1 MPLALLA
8 LAVSAFG
15 IGTTEFV
22 MMGLLPN
29 VADDL
34 GTSVPTA
41 GYLVSAYAI
50 GVVVGAPLL
59 TGLGSRIPRKRM
71 LLLLMAVFTVGNLAS
86 AFAPDFG
93 WLLVSRFLAGLPH
106 GAFFGVGAVVAAR
119 LVPDGR
125 QARAVA
131 TMFLGLTVANI
142 VGVPAATLL
151 GQHLG
156 WRATFMVVAV
166 IGLGAMAALARLV
179 PQIPVEAHQNV
190 RRELSALGNRQVML
204 GLLTAVL
211 GFAGV
216 FAVYSYLSSMTTEAM
231 GFGES
236 SVTLVLAL
244 FGIGMTLGALAAGPL
259 TDRALRPT
267 LYGSLGAL
275 AVVLVVFPFTVH
287 VHWAALV
294 MVVLLGGI
302 GFMTTT
308 PLQMLVMNK
317 AKDAPTLAS
326 ASNHSAFNLANAGG
340 AWLGGVAIAALLGLD
355 VPGPGRRGAGRGR
368 TRRGGHGGRHGP
380 DPGPLAGRGLRS
392 PGGDSGVRGGPLL
405 LRRLSRTAPR
415 PPLTTTGRWGRATRA
430 PTGPSSQVVV
440 DGLSRRAST
449 TARSRTADTPI
460 RVPFLPMEVS
470 LMR

>member
-29 VADDL
+29 VAEDL

-41 GYLVSAYAI
+41 GQLVSAYAI
-50 GVVVGAPLL
+50 GVVIGAPLL
-59 TGLGSRIPRKRM
+59 TALGSRVPRKRM
-71 LLLLMAVFTVGNLAS
+71 LLLLMALFTVGNLAS
-86 AFAPDFG
+86 ALAPGFG
-93 WLLVSRFLAGLPH
+93 TLVAGRVLAGLPH

-119 LVPDGR
+119 LVAEGR

-156 WRATFMVVAV
+156 WRATFLVVTA
-166 IGLGAMAALARLV
+166 IGLVAMAALARLV
-179 PQIPVEAHQNV
+179 PHVPVDAHQGLG
-190 RRELSALGNRQVML
+190 RELRALGNRQVSL

-216 FAVYSYLSSMTTEAM
+216 FAVYSYLASMTTEVM
-231 GFGES
+231 GLGET
-236 SVTLVLAL
+236 SVTFVLAL

-267 LYGSLGAL
+267 LYGSLAAL
-275 AVVLVVFPFTVH
+275 ALVLVAFRFTAHIPWLALVTVVVLGAV
-287 VHWAALV
+287 
-294 MVVLLGGI
+294 

-317 AKDAPTLAS
+317 AQDAPTLAS

-340 AWLGGVAIAALLGLD
+340 AWLGGAAISAGWGWTSPALVGAVLAVAGLAVAVTAGLLDRTAKGTSR
-355 VPGPGRRGAGRGR
+355 VVAGR
-368 TRRGGHGGRHGP
+368 
-380 DPGPLAGRGLRS
+380 PLAA
-392 PGGDSGVRGGPLL
+392 D
-405 LRRLSRTAPR
+405 
-415 PPLTTTGRWGRATRA
+415 
-430 PTGPSSQVVV
+430 GPSVSA
-440 DGLSRRAST
+440 SSSRASG
-449 TARSRTADTPI
+449 S
-460 RVPFLPMEVS
+460 
-470 LMR
+470 

>member
-22 MMGLLPN
+22 MMGLLPQ

-59 TGLGSRIPRKRM
+59 TALGSRIPRKRM
-71 LLLLMAVFTVGNLAS
+71 LLLLMALFTVGNLAS
-86 AFAPDFG
+86 ALAPGFG
-93 WLLVSRFLAGLPH
+93 WLIAGRVLAGLPH
-106 GAFFGVGAVVAAR
+106 GAFFGLGAVVAAR
-119 LVPDGR
+119 LVREGR

-142 VGVPAATLL
+142 LGVPAATLL

-156 WRATFMVVAV
+156 WRATFLVVAAV
-166 IGLGAMAALARLV
+166 GLLAIAALARLV
-179 PQIPVEAHQNV
+179 PHVPVDERQSLGREV
-190 RRELSALGNRQVML
+190 RALGRPQVLL
-204 GLLTAVL
+204 GLLTAVF

-216 FAVYSYLSSMTTEAM
+216 FAVYSYLASMTTEVM
-231 GFGES
+231 GFGDS
-236 SVTLVLAL
+236 TVTIVLAL
-244 FGIGMTLGALAAGPL
+244 FGLGMTGGALAAGPL

-267 LYGSLGAL
+267 LYGSLAAL
-275 AVVLVVFPFTVH
+275 VLALVAFRFTVH
-287 VHWAALV
+287 VPWLALV
-294 MVVLLGGI
+294 TVVVLGAV

-340 AWLGGVAIAALLGLD
+340 AWAGGAAVAAGWGWTSPALVGAGLTLVGLVIAAVAGLLD
-355 VPGPGRRGAGRGR
+355 RGTGEGASRVVAQS
-368 TRRGGHGGRHGP
+368 
-380 DPGPLAGRGLRS
+380 PLA
-392 PGGDSGVRGGPLL
+392 
-405 LRRLSRTAPR
+405 TADR
-415 PPLTTTGRWGRATRA
+415 QVS
-430 PTGPSSQVVV
+430 PSSP
-440 DGLSRRAST
+440 ASG
-449 TARSRTADTPI
+449 S
-460 RVPFLPMEVS
+460 
-470 LMR
+470 

>member
-1 MPLALLA
+1 MPRPPRPVALFA

-34 GTSVPTA
+34 STSVPTA

-50 GVVVGAPLL
+50 GVVIGAPLL
-59 TGLGSRIPRKRM
+59 TALGSRIPRKRM
-71 LLLLMAVFTVGNLAS
+71 LLLLMALFMVGNLAS
-86 AFAPDFG
+86 ALAPGFG
-93 WLLVSRFLAGLPH
+93 WLVAGRVLAGLPH

-119 LVPDGR
+119 LVAEGR

-156 WRATFMVVAV
+156 WRATFLVVAA
-166 IGLGAMAALARLV
+166 IGLVAMAALARLV
-179 PQIPVEAHQNV
+179 PYVPLDSRQSVG
-190 RRELSALGNRQVML
+190 RELRTLGNRQVLL
-204 GLLTAVL
+204 GLLTAVF

-216 FAVYSYLSSMTTEAM
+216 FAVYSYLASMTTEVM

-236 SVTLVLAL
+236 SVTVVLAL

-267 LYGSLGAL
+267 LYGSLAAL
-275 AVVLVVFPFTVH
+275 AVVLLSFNYTVH
-287 VHWAALV
+287 VQWAALV
-294 MVVLLGGI
+294 SVVVLGAV

-340 AWLGGVAIAALLGLD
+340 AWLGGMAITAGWGWMSPTLVGAVLAAAGLAIAVTAGLLD
-355 VPGPGRRGAGRGR
+355 
-368 TRRGGHGGRHGP
+368 
-380 DPGPLAGRGLRS
+380 
-392 PGGDSGVRGGPLL
+392 
-405 LRRLSRTAPR
+405 
-415 PPLTTTGRWGRATRA
+415 RA
-430 PTGPSSQVVV
+430 P
-440 DGLSRRAST
+440 
-449 TARSRTADTPI
+449 ARSRSRVVASGTAREPARDT
-460 RVPFLPMEVS
+460 VA
-470 LMR
+470 

>member
-59 TGLGSRIPRKRM
+59 TALGSRIPRKRM
-71 LLLLMAVFTVGNLAS
+71 LILLMALFTVGNLAS
-86 AFAPDFG
+86 ALAPSYG
-93 WLLVSRFLAGLPH
+93 LLVAGRVLAGLPH

-119 LVPDGR
+119 LVTEER
-125 QARAVA
+125 RARAVA

-142 VGVPAATLL
+142 VGVPVATLL
-151 GQHLG
+151 GQRLG
-156 WRATFMVVAV
+156 WRATFVVVAA
-166 IGLGAMAALARLV
+166 IGVVAMAALARLV
-179 PQIPVEAHQNV
+179 PQISLDQQAGLRH
-190 RRELSALGNRQVML
+190 ELGALRDRQVVL
-204 GLLTAVL
+204 GLLTAVF

-216 FAVYSYLSSMTTEAM
+216 FAVYSYLASMMTEVTGLA
-231 GFGES
+231 ET
-236 SVTLVLAL
+236 SVTVVLAL
-244 FGIGMTLGALAAGPL
+244 FGIGMTLGALIAGPL

-267 LYGSLGAL
+267 LYGSLAAL
-275 AVVLVVFPFTVH
+275 AAVLVLFDFTVH
-287 VHWAALV
+287 VKWAAMV
-294 MVVLLGGI
+294 TVVVLGAV

-317 AKDAPTLAS
+317 ARHAPTLAS

-340 AWLGGVAIAALLGLD
+340 AWLGGVAIAAGWGWTSPTLVGAALAVIGLAVAVTAGALD
-355 VPGPGRRGAGRGR
+355 REPRGVSRVVA
-368 TRRGGHGGRHGP
+368 TSESMP
-380 DPGPLAGRGLRS
+380 
-392 PGGDSGVRGGPLL
+392 
-405 LRRLSRTAPR
+405 RLS
-415 PPLTTTGRWGRATRA
+415 
-430 PTGPSSQVVV
+430 
-440 DGLSRRAST
+440 
-449 TARSRTADTPI
+449 
-460 RVPFLPMEVS
+460 EVG
-470 LMR
+470 

>member
-34 GTSVPTA
+34 HTSVPTA

-50 GVVVGAPLL
+50 GVVLGAPLL
-59 TGLGSRIPRKRM
+59 TGLGSRVPRKKM

-86 AFAPDFG
+86 ALAPDFG
-93 WLLVSRFLAGLPH
+93 WLIAGRLLAGLPH

-119 LVPDGR
+119 LVAEGR

-156 WRATFMVVAV
+156 WRATFLVVAA
-166 IGLGAMAALARLV
+166 IGLAAMAALARLV
-179 PQIPVEAHQNV
+179 PHIPVEAHQDV
-190 RRELSALGNRQVML
+190 RRELRALGNRQVVL
-204 GLLTAVL
+204 GLLTAVF

-216 FAVYSYLSSMTTEAM
+216 FAVYSYLSTMTTKAM

-236 SVTLVLAL
+236 SVTPVLAL

-275 AVVLVVFPFTVH
+275 AVVLAVFPFVVH
-287 VHWAALV
+287 VTWAALV
-294 MVVLLGGI
+294 IVVLLGAV

-317 AKDAPTLAS
+317 AQDAPTLAS

-340 AWLGGVAIAALLGLD
+340 AWLGGVAIAAGWGWTSPAFVGAVLAVAGLAIAMTAGYLD
-355 VPGPGRRGAGRGR
+355 RTPNPNSRVVAGGPAT
-368 TRRGGHGGRHGP
+368 TRDP
-380 DPGPLAGRGLRS
+380 DRKTTSS
-392 PGGDSGVRGGPLL
+392 PSGV
-405 LRRLSRTAPR
+405 
-415 PPLTTTGRWGRATRA
+415 
-430 PTGPSSQVVV
+430 
-440 DGLSRRAST
+440 
-449 TARSRTADTPI
+449 
-460 RVPFLPMEVS
+460 
-470 LMR
+470 

>member
-8 LAVSAFG
+8 LAISAFG

-29 VADDL
+29 VANDL

-59 TGLGSRIPRKRM
+59 TALGSRIPRKRM
-71 LLLLMAVFTVGNLAS
+71 LVLLMGLFTVGNLAS
-86 AFAPDFG
+86 ALAPTFG
-93 WLLVSRFLAGLPH
+93 LLAAGRVLAGLPH

-119 LVPDGR
+119 LVDEGR

-142 VGVPAATLL
+142 VGVPVGTLL
-151 GQHLG
+151 GQQLG
-156 WRATFMVVAV
+156 WRATFLVVTG
-166 IGLGAMAALARLV
+166 IGVLAMAALARLV
-179 PQIPVEAHQNV
+179 PHMPLDERAGLG
-190 RRELSALGNRQVML
+190 RELRALGNRQVLL
-204 GLLTAVL
+204 GLLTAVF

-216 FAVYSYLSSMTTEAM
+216 FAVYSYLASMMTEVTGLA
-231 GFGES
+231 ET
-236 SVTLVLAL
+236 SVTVVLAL
-244 FGIGMTLGALAAGPL
+244 FGTGMTLGALVAGPL

-275 AVVLVVFPFTVH
+275 AVILVVFDFTVH
-287 VHWAALV
+287 VTWAALV
-294 MVVLLGGI
+294 TVVLLGAV

-317 AKDAPTLAS
+317 AQQAPTLAS

-340 AWLGGVAIAALLGLD
+340 AWLGGAAIAAGWGWTSPTLVGAVLAVLGLGIAAVAGVLD
-355 VPGPGRRGAGRGR
+355 RDGGASGASGASGR
-368 TRRGGHGGRHGP
+368 
-380 DPGPLAGRGLRS
+380 
-392 PGGDSGVRGGPLL
+392 
-405 LRRLSRTAPR
+405 SR
-415 PPLTTTGRWGRATRA
+415 
-430 PTGPSSQVVV
+430 VV
-440 DGLSRRAST
+440 
-449 TARSRTADTPI
+449 ARSSDPVRTEW
-460 RVPFLPMEVS
+460 VG
-470 LMR
+470 

>member
-8 LAVSAFG
+8 LATAAFG

-22 MMGLLPN
+22 MMGLLPD

-34 GTSVPTA
+34 HTSVPTA

-59 TGLGSRIPRKRM
+59 TALGSRVPRRRM
-71 LLLLMAVFTVGNLAS
+71 LLLLMGLFTVGNLAS
-86 AFAPDFG
+86 ALAPGFG
-93 WLLVSRFLAGLPH
+93 TLVAARVLAGLPH

-119 LVPDGR
+119 LVREGR

-131 TMFLGLTVANI
+131 TMFLGLTVANV

-156 WRATFMVVAV
+156 WRATFLVVTA
-166 IGLGAMAALARLV
+166 IGLVAMAALAALV
-179 PQIPVEAHQNV
+179 PDIPVDGRQSLG
-190 RRELSALGNRQVML
+190 RELRALGDRQVLL
-204 GLLTAVL
+204 GLLTAVF

-216 FAVYSYLSSMTTEAM
+216 FAVYSYLASMTTEVM
-231 GFGES
+231 GLGES

-267 LYGSLGAL
+267 LYGSLAAL
-275 AVVLVVFPFTVH
+275 ALALVAFRLTLH
-287 VHWAALV
+287 VPWAALV
-294 MVVLLGGI
+294 LVVVLGAV

-308 PLQMLVMNK
+308 PLQMLVLDK
-317 AKDAPTLAS
+317 ARHAPTLAS

-340 AWLGGVAIAALLGLD
+340 AWLGGAAVTAGWGWSSPALVGAALAVAGLAVAVTAGLLD
-355 VPGPGRRGAGRGR
+355 RTAKGASRVVAGS
-368 TRRGGHGGRHGP
+368 
-380 DPGPLAGRGLRS
+380 PL
-392 PGGDSGVRGGPLL
+392 GGP
-405 LRRLSRTAPR
+405 SVS
-415 PPLTTTGRWGRATRA
+415 
-430 PTGPSSQVVV
+430 PTSS
-440 DGLSRRAST
+440 RASG
-449 TARSRTADTPI
+449 S
-460 RVPFLPMEVS
+460 
-470 LMR
+470 

>member
-8 LAVSAFG
+8 LAISAFG

-22 MMGLLPN
+22 MMGLLPE

-41 GYLVSAYAI
+41 GYLVSAYAL
-50 GVVVGAPLL
+50 GVVLGAPLL
-59 TGLGSRIPRKRM
+59 TAVGSPVPRKRM
-71 LLLLMAVFTVGNLAS
+71 LLLLMALFTLGNLAS
-86 AFAPDFG
+86 AFAPGFG
-93 WLLVSRFLAGLPH
+93 WLVAGRFLAGLPH

-119 LVPDGR
+119 LVGEGR

-156 WRATFMVVAV
+156 WRATFLVVGV
-166 IGLGAMAALARLV
+166 IGLCSMAALARLV
-179 PQIPVEAHQNV
+179 PHIPVDAQQGLG
-190 RRELSALGNRQVML
+190 RELRALGNRQVLL

-216 FAVYSYLSSMTTEAM
+216 FAVYSYLSAMTTEAM

-267 LYGSLGAL
+267 LYGSLTAL
-275 AVVLVVFPFTVH
+275 AVVLVVFPFAVQ
-287 VHWAALV
+287 VKWAALV
-294 MVVLLGGI
+294 MVVLLGGV

-308 PLQMLVMNK
+308 PLQMLVMKK

-340 AWLGGVAIAALLGLD
+340 AWLGGAAIAAGWGWTSPALVGAVLTVAGLAVAVTAGVLD
-355 VPGPGRRGAGRGR
+355 RGGRGE
-368 TRRGGHGGRHGP
+368 
-380 DPGPLAGRGLRS
+380 
-392 PGGDSGVRGGPLL
+392 
-405 LRRLSRTAPR
+405 SR
-415 PPLTTTGRWGRATRA
+415 W
-430 PTGPSSQVVV
+430 
-440 DGLSRRAST
+440 
-449 TARSRTADTPI
+449 
-460 RVPFLPMEVS
+460 
-470 LMR
+470 

>member
-22 MMGLLPN
+22 MMGLLPQ

-59 TGLGSRIPRKRM
+59 TALGSRVPRKRM
-71 LLLLMAVFTVGNLAS
+71 LLLLMALFTVGNLAS
-86 AFAPDFG
+86 ALAPGFG
-93 WLLVSRFLAGLPH
+93 WLIAGRVLAGLPH
-106 GAFFGVGAVVAAR
+106 GAFFGLGAVVAAR
-119 LVPDGR
+119 LVREGR

-142 VGVPAATLL
+142 LGVPAATLL

-156 WRATFMVVAV
+156 WRATFLVVSV
-166 IGLGAMAALARLV
+166 IGLLAMAALARLV
-179 PQIPVEAHQNV
+179 PRVPVDERQSLGREV
-190 RRELSALGNRQVML
+190 RALGRPQVLL
-204 GLLTAVL
+204 GLLTAVF

-216 FAVYSYLSSMTTEAM
+216 FAVYSYLASMTTEVM
-231 GFGES
+231 GFGDS
-236 SVTLVLAL
+236 TVTVVLAL
-244 FGIGMTLGALAAGPL
+244 FGLGMTGGALAAGPL

-267 LYGSLGAL
+267 LYGSL
-275 AVVLVVFPFTVH
+275 
-287 VHWAALV
+287 AALV
-294 MVVLLGGI
+294 LALVAFRFTIHVPWLALVTVVVLGAV

-340 AWLGGVAIAALLGLD
+340 AWAGGAAVAAGWGWTSPALVGAGLTVVGLAIAAVAGLLD
-355 VPGPGRRGAGRGR
+355 RDRGTGEGA
-368 TRRGGHGGRHGP
+368 
-380 DPGPLAGRGLRS
+380 
-392 PGGDSGVRGGPLL
+392 
-405 LRRLSRTAPR
+405 SRVVAQS
-415 PPLTTTGRWGRATRA
+415 PLTSDR
-430 PTGPSSQVVV
+430 QVSEVP
-440 DGLSRRAST
+440 ASP
-449 TARSRTADTPI
+449 ASG
-460 RVPFLPMEVS
+460 S
-470 LMR
+470 

>member
-59 TGLGSRIPRKRM
+59 TTLGSRIPRKRM
-71 LLLLMAVFTVGNLAS
+71 LLLLMALFVVGNLAS
-86 AFAPDFG
+86 ALAPGFG
-93 WLLVSRFLAGLPH
+93 WLVAGRVLAGLPH

-119 LVPDGR
+119 LVREDR

-142 VGVPAATLL
+142 LGVPAATLL

-156 WRATFMVVAV
+156 WRATFLVVTV
-166 IGLGAMAALARLV
+166 IGLLAMAALARLV
-179 PQIPVEAHQNV
+179 PYVPLDERQGLGREV
-190 RRELSALGNRQVML
+190 RALGRPQVLL
-204 GLLTAVL
+204 GLLTAVF

-216 FAVYSYLSSMTTEAM
+216 FAVYSYLASMTTEVM

-236 SVTLVLAL
+236 AVTVVLAL
-244 FGIGMTLGALAAGPL
+244 FGLGMTGGALAAGPL

-267 LYGSLGAL
+267 LYGSLAAL
-275 AVVLVVFPFTVH
+275 VLALVAFRFTVH
-287 VHWAALV
+287 VPWLALV
-294 MVVLLGGI
+294 TVVVLGAV

-308 PLQMLVMNK
+308 PLQMLVMRQ
-317 AKDAPTLAS
+317 AEDAPTLAS

-340 AWLGGVAIAALLGLD
+340 AWAGGAAVAAGWGWTSPALVGAGLTAVGLAIAAVAGLLDRAGTAKGASRVVAGSPQESTVAD
-355 VPGPGRRGAGRGR
+355 PAVPE
-368 TRRGGHGGRHGP
+368 
-380 DPGPLAGRGLRS
+380 
-392 PGGDSGVRGGPLL
+392 VRG
-405 LRRLSRTAPR
+405 TASP
-415 PPLTTTGRWGRATRA
+415 
-430 PTGPSSQVVV
+430 
-440 DGLSRRAST
+440 ASG
-449 TARSRTADTPI
+449 S
-460 RVPFLPMEVS
+460 
-470 LMR
+470 

>member
-8 LAVSAFG
+8 LAISAFG

-41 GYLVSAYAI
+41 GYLVSAYAL
-50 GVVVGAPLL
+50 GVVIGAPLL
-59 TGLGSRIPRKRM
+59 TAMGSRIPRKRM
-71 LLLLMAVFTVGNLAS
+71 LVLLMGLFTIGNLAS
-86 AFAPDFG
+86 ALAPSFG
-93 WLLVSRFLAGLPH
+93 LLVVGRVLAGLPH

-119 LVPDGR
+119 LVTEGR

-142 VGVPAATLL
+142 VGVPTATLL

-156 WRATFMVVAV
+156 WRATFLVVAG
-166 IGLGAMAALARLV
+166 IGLVAMAALTLLV
-179 PQIPVEAHQNV
+179 PQLPRERHQGLGQ
-190 RRELSALGNRQVML
+190 ELRALGDRQVLL
-204 GLLTAVL
+204 GLLTAVF

-216 FAVYSYLSSMTTEAM
+216 FAVYSYLASMMTEVT
-231 GFGES
+231 GFSET

-244 FGIGMTLGALAAGPL
+244 FGIGMTLGALVAGPL

-267 LYGSLGAL
+267 LYGSLAAL
-275 AVVLVVFPFTVH
+275 AAVLVLFDFTVH
-287 VHWAALV
+287 VKWAALV
-294 MVVLLGGI
+294 TVVVLGAV

-317 AKDAPTLAS
+317 ARHAPTLAS

-340 AWLGGVAIAALLGLD
+340 AWLGGVAIAAGWGWTSPTLVGAVLAVIGLAIAVTAGLLDRG
-355 VPGPGRRGAGRGR
+355 GRGASR
-368 TRRGGHGGRHGP
+368 
-380 DPGPLAGRGLRS
+380 LVAAGSERM
-392 PGGDSGVRGGPLL
+392 PE
-405 LRRLSRTAPR
+405 AE
-415 PPLTTTGRWGRATRA
+415 
-430 PTGPSSQVVV
+430 
-440 DGLSRRAST
+440 
-449 TARSRTADTPI
+449 
-460 RVPFLPMEVS
+460 RVG
-470 LMR
+470 

>member
-8 LAVSAFG
+8 LAISAFG

-41 GYLVSAYAI
+41 GHLVSAYAL
-50 GVVVGAPLL
+50 GVVIGAPLL
-59 TGLGSRIPRKRM
+59 TALGSRVPRKRM
-71 LLLLMAVFTVGNLAS
+71 LLLLMAVFTAGNLAS
-86 AFAPDFG
+86 ALAPTFD
-93 WLLVSRFLAGLPH
+93 LLVAGRLLAGLPH
-106 GAFFGVGAVVAAR
+106 GAFFGLGAVVAAK
-119 LVPDGR
+119 LVKEGR

-156 WRATFMVVAV
+156 WRATFMVVAA
-166 IGLGAMAALARLV
+166 IGLLAMVALARLIPYV
-179 PQIPVEAHQNV
+179 PPERHGGLAHEI
-190 RRELSALGNRQVML
+190 RAMGNRQVVL
-204 GLLTAVL
+204 GLVTAVF

-216 FAVYSYLSSMTTEAM
+216 FAVYSYLASMMTEVT
-231 GFGES
+231 GFSET
-236 SVTLVLAL
+236 SVTVVLSL

-267 LYGSLGAL
+267 LYGALAAL
-275 AVVLVVFPFTVH
+275 AVTLVVFTFAAH
-287 VHWAALV
+287 VKWAALV
-294 MVVLLGGI
+294 CVVVLGAV

-317 AKDAPTLAS
+317 ARHAPTLAS

-340 AWLGGVAIAALLGLD
+340 AWAGGLAIAAGWGWTSPALVGAVLAVVGLATAVTAGLLDPDRRTPSRL
-355 VPGPGRRGAGRGR
+355 VARGA
-368 TRRGGHGGRHGP
+368 
-380 DPGPLAGRGLRS
+380 
-392 PGGDSGVRGGPLL
+392 
-405 LRRLSRTAPR
+405 SRTAAEQPDHI
-415 PPLTTTGRWGRATRA
+415 A
-430 PTGPSSQVVV
+430 
-440 DGLSRRAST
+440 
-449 TARSRTADTPI
+449 
-460 RVPFLPMEVS
+460 
-470 LMR
+470 

>member
-1 MPLALLA
+1 MPLALFA

-41 GYLVSAYAI
+41 GHLVSAYAI
-50 GVVVGAPLL
+50 GVVIGAPLL
-59 TGLGSRIPRKRM
+59 TALGSRVPRKKM
-71 LLLLMAVFTVGNLAS
+71 LLLLMALFVVGNLAS
-86 AFAPDFG
+86 ALAPGFG
-93 WLLVSRFLAGLPH
+93 WLVAGRVLAGLPH

-119 LVPDGR
+119 LVAEGR

-142 VGVPAATLL
+142 LGVPAATLL

-156 WRATFMVVAV
+156 WRATFLVVTV
-166 IGLGAMAALARLV
+166 IGLLAMAALARLV
-179 PQIPVEAHQNV
+179 PYVPVDERQSLGREV
-190 RRELSALGNRQVML
+190 RALGRSQVLL
-204 GLLTAVL
+204 GLLTAVF

-216 FAVYSYLSSMTTEAM
+216 FAVYSYLASMTTEVM
-231 GFGES
+231 GLAES

-244 FGIGMTLGALAAGPL
+244 FGIGMTAGALAAGPL

-267 LYGSLGAL
+267 LYGSLTAL
-275 AVVLVVFPFTVH
+275 ALVLVAFRFTIH
-287 VHWAALV
+287 VPWLALV
-294 MVVLLGGI
+294 TVVLLGAV

-340 AWLGGVAIAALLGLD
+340 AWAGGAAVAAGWGWSSPTLVGAVLAVVGLAIAAVAGLLD
-355 VPGPGRRGAGRGR
+355 R
-368 TRRGGHGGRHGP
+368 TRTTEHASRVVAGGAPAAERAVSGSS
-380 DPGPLAGRGLRS
+380 S
-392 PGGDSGVRGGPLL
+392 PASG
-405 LRRLSRTAPR
+405 S
-415 PPLTTTGRWGRATRA
+415 
-430 PTGPSSQVVV
+430 
-440 DGLSRRAST
+440 
-449 TARSRTADTPI
+449 
-460 RVPFLPMEVS
+460 
-470 LMR
+470 

>member
-59 TGLGSRIPRKRM
+59 TALGSRIPRKRM
-71 LLLLMAVFTVGNLAS
+71 LILLMALFTVGNLAS
-86 AFAPDFG
+86 ALAPSFG
-93 WLLVSRFLAGLPH
+93 LLMAGRVLAGLPH

-119 LVPDGR
+119 LVAEER
-125 QARAVA
+125 RARAVA

-142 VGVPAATLL
+142 VGVPVATLL
-151 GQHLG
+151 GQRLG
-156 WRATFMVVAV
+156 WRATFLVVAA
-166 IGLGAMAALARLV
+166 IGVVAMAALARLI
-179 PQIPVEAHQNV
+179 PQISMDHQAGL
-190 RRELSALGNRQVML
+190 RHELGALRDRQVVL
-204 GLLTAVL
+204 GLLTAVF

-216 FAVYSYLSSMTTEAM
+216 FAVYSYLASMMTEVTGLA
-231 GFGES
+231 ES
-236 SVTLVLAL
+236 SVTVVLAL
-244 FGIGMTLGALAAGPL
+244 FGIGMTLGALLAGPL

-267 LYGSLGAL
+267 LYGSLAAL
-275 AVVLVVFPFTVH
+275 AAVLVLFDFTVH
-287 VHWAALV
+287 IKWAAMV
-294 MVVLLGGI
+294 TVVVLGAV

-317 AKDAPTLAS
+317 ARHAPTLAS

-340 AWLGGVAIAALLGLD
+340 AWLGGVAIAAGWGWTSPTLVGAALAVVGLAVAVTAGVLD
-355 VPGPGRRGAGRGR
+355 RG
-368 TRRGGHGGRHGP
+368 T
-380 DPGPLAGRGLRS
+380 
-392 PGGDSGVRGGPLL
+392 SG
-405 LRRLSRTAPR
+405 T
-415 PPLTTTGRWGRATRA
+415 
-430 PTGPSSQVVV
+430 
-440 DGLSRRAST
+440 
-449 TARSRTADTPI
+449 
-460 RVPFLPMEVS
+460 
-470 LMR
+470 

>member
-50 GVVVGAPLL
+50 GVVLGAPLL
-59 TGLGSRIPRKRM
+59 AGLGSRVPRKKM
-71 LLLLMAVFTVGNLAS
+71 LLLLMALFTVGNLAS
-86 AFAPDFG
+86 ALAPDFG
-93 WLLVSRFLAGLPH
+93 WLLAGRFLAGLPH
-106 GAFFGVGAVVAAR
+106 GAFFGVGAVVATR
-119 LVPDGR
+119 LVAEGR

-156 WRATFMVVAV
+156 WRATFLVVAA
-166 IGLGAMAALARLV
+166 IGLTAMAALARLV
-179 PQIPVEAHQNV
+179 PAIPVEAHQDV
-190 RRELSALGNRQVML
+190 RRELRALGNRQVLL
-204 GLLTAVL
+204 GLLTAVF

-216 FAVYSYLSSMTTEAM
+216 FAVYSYLSAMTTKAM

-236 SVTLVLAL
+236 SVTVVLAL

-275 AVVLVVFPFTVH
+275 AVILVAFPFTVH
-287 VHWAALV
+287 VQWAALV
-294 MVVLLGGI
+294 MVVLLGGV

-340 AWLGGVAIAALLGLD
+340 AWLGGVAIAAGWGWTSPAFVGAVLAVAGLAIAATAGYLD
-355 VPGPGRRGAGRGR
+355 RGDGQRSRVVANSPHQTPAHPGPS
-368 TRRGGHGGRHGP
+368 GP
-380 DPGPLAGRGLRS
+380 HPGPSGPHPS
-392 PGGDSGVRGGPLL
+392 PSGTHSSPSGV
-405 LRRLSRTAPR
+405 
-415 PPLTTTGRWGRATRA
+415 
-430 PTGPSSQVVV
+430 
-440 DGLSRRAST
+440 
-449 TARSRTADTPI
+449 
-460 RVPFLPMEVS
+460 
-470 LMR
+470 

>member
-50 GVVVGAPLL
+50 GVVLGAPLL
-59 TGLGSRIPRKRM
+59 TGLGSRVPRKKM
-71 LLLLMAVFTVGNLAS
+71 LLLLMALFTVGNLAS
-86 AFAPDFG
+86 ALAPDFG
-93 WLLVSRFLAGLPH
+93 WLVAGRFLAGLPH

-119 LVPDGR
+119 LVPEGR
-125 QARAVA
+125 RARAVA

-156 WRATFMVVAV
+156 WRATFLVVAA
-166 IGLGAMAALARLV
+166 IGLAAMAALARLV
-179 PQIPVEAHQNV
+179 PRIPVEAHQDV
-190 RRELSALGNRQVML
+190 RRELRALGNRQVLL
-204 GLLTAVL
+204 GLLTAVF

-216 FAVYSYLSSMTTEAM
+216 FAVYSYLSAMTTKAM

-275 AVVLVVFPFTVH
+275 AVVLVAFPFTVH
-287 VHWAALV
+287 VQWAALV
-294 MVVLLGGI
+294 MVVLLGAV

-340 AWLGGVAIAALLGLD
+340 AWLGGVAIAAGWGWTSPALVGAVLAVAGLAIAATAGFLD
-355 VPGPGRRGAGRGR
+355 RGEGKASRVVAAHQSRQAPSSARPAAIPARPAFEDGTG
-368 TRRGGHGGRHGP
+368 
-380 DPGPLAGRGLRS
+380 S
-392 PGGDSGVRGGPLL
+392 PGGPAAKSANSSPSG
-405 LRRLSRTAPR
+405 A
-415 PPLTTTGRWGRATRA
+415 
-430 PTGPSSQVVV
+430 
-440 DGLSRRAST
+440 
-449 TARSRTADTPI
+449 
-460 RVPFLPMEVS
+460 
-470 LMR
+470 

>member
-41 GYLVSAYAI
+41 GHLVSAYAL
-50 GVVVGAPLL
+50 GVVIGAPLL
-59 TGLGSRIPRKRM
+59 TAIGSRIPRKRM
-71 LLLLMAVFTVGNLAS
+71 LLLLMALFVVGNLAS
-86 AFAPDFG
+86 ALAPGFG
-93 WLLVSRFLAGLPH
+93 WLLAGRVLAGLPH

-119 LVPDGR
+119 MVREGR

-156 WRATFMVVAV
+156 WRATFLVVTV
-166 IGLGAMAALARLV
+166 IGLLSLVALARLV
-179 PQIPVEAHQNV
+179 PYVPLDAHQSLGREV
-190 RRELSALGNRQVML
+190 RALADRQVLL
-204 GLLTAVL
+204 GLATAVF

-216 FAVYSYLSSMTTEAM
+216 FAVYSYLASMTTEVM

-267 LYGSLGAL
+267 LYISLAAL
-275 AVVLVVFPFTVH
+275 AAVLVGFRFTAQVQ
-287 VHWAALV
+287 WAALV
-294 MVVLLGGI
+294 MVVLLGAI
-302 GFMTTT
+302 GFLTTT

-340 AWLGGVAIAALLGLD
+340 AWAGGTAIAAGWGWMSPALVGAVLAVAGLAIAATAGLLDRTDRTPGESRIVASGS
-355 VPGPGRRGAGRGR
+355 VPAEATAVRL
-368 TRRGGHGGRHGP
+368 P
-380 DPGPLAGRGLRS
+380 DAARI
-392 PGGDSGVRGGPLL
+392 
-405 LRRLSRTAPR
+405 
-415 PPLTTTGRWGRATRA
+415 
-430 PTGPSSQVVV
+430 GPSG
-440 DGLSRRAST
+440 D
-449 TARSRTADTPI
+449 
-460 RVPFLPMEVS
+460 
-470 LMR
+470 

>member
-1 MPLALLA
+1 MPRPPRPVALLA

-41 GYLVSAYAI
+41 GHLVSAYAI

-59 TGLGSRIPRKRM
+59 TALGSRIPRKRM
-71 LLLLMAVFTVGNLAS
+71 LLLLMALFTVGNLAS
-86 AFAPDFG
+86 ALAPGFG
-93 WLLVSRFLAGLPH
+93 WLVAGRVLAGLPH

-119 LVPDGR
+119 LVADGR

-156 WRATFMVVAV
+156 WRATFLVVAA
-166 IGLGAMAALARLV
+166 IGLVAMAALARLV
-179 PQIPVEAHQNV
+179 PDVALDGRQSV
-190 RRELSALGNRQVML
+190 RRELRTLGNRQVLL
-204 GLLTAVL
+204 GLLTAVF

-216 FAVYSYLSSMTTEAM
+216 FAVYSYLASMTTEVI

-236 SVTLVLAL
+236 SVTVVLAL

-275 AVVLVVFPFTVH
+275 ALVLLAFDYTAH
-287 VHWAALV
+287 VRWAALV
-294 MVVLLGGI
+294 TVVVLGAV

-340 AWLGGVAIAALLGLD
+340 AWLGGMAIAAGWGWMSPTLVGAVLAVAGLAIAVTAGLLD
-355 VPGPGRRGAGRGR
+355 R
-368 TRRGGHGGRHGP
+368 TP
-380 DPGPLAGRGLRS
+380 PESRS
-392 PGGDSGVRGGPLL
+392 R
-405 LRRLSRTAPR
+405 
-415 PPLTTTGRWGRATRA
+415 
-430 PTGPSSQVVV
+430 VV
-440 DGLSRRAST
+440 ASAA
-449 TARSRTADTPI
+449 TAREPARDPVA
-460 RVPFLPMEVS
+460 
-470 LMR
+470 

>member
-59 TGLGSRIPRKRM
+59 TALGSRIPRKRM
-71 LLLLMAVFTVGNLAS
+71 LILLMALFTVGNLAS
-86 AFAPDFG
+86 ALAPSFG
-93 WLLVSRFLAGLPH
+93 LLMAGRVLAGLPH

-119 LVPDGR
+119 LVAEER
-125 QARAVA
+125 RARAVA

-142 VGVPAATLL
+142 VGVPVATLL
-151 GQHLG
+151 GQRLG
-156 WRATFMVVAV
+156 WRATFLVVAA
-166 IGLGAMAALARLV
+166 IGVVAMAALARLI
-179 PQIPVEAHQNV
+179 PQISMDQQAGLRH
-190 RRELSALGNRQVML
+190 ELGALRDRQVVL
-204 GLLTAVL
+204 GLLTAVF

-216 FAVYSYLSSMTTEAM
+216 FAVYSYLASMMTEVTGLA
-231 GFGES
+231 EA
-236 SVTLVLAL
+236 SVTVVLAL
-244 FGIGMTLGALAAGPL
+244 FGIGMTLGALLAGPL

-267 LYGSLGAL
+267 LYGSLAAL
-275 AVVLVVFPFTVH
+275 AAVLVLFDFTVH
-287 VHWAALV
+287 MKWAAMATV
-294 MVVLLGGI
+294 VVLGAV

-317 AKDAPTLAS
+317 ARHAPTLAS

-340 AWLGGVAIAALLGLD
+340 AWLGGVAIAAGWGWTSPTLVGAALAVVGLAIAVTAGALD
-355 VPGPGRRGAGRGR
+355 RGTSGTSRVVASSESVP
-368 TRRGGHGGRHGP
+368 
-380 DPGPLAGRGLRS
+380 
-392 PGGDSGVRGGPLL
+392 
-405 LRRLSRTAPR
+405 RLT
-415 PPLTTTGRWGRATRA
+415 
-430 PTGPSSQVVV
+430 
-440 DGLSRRAST
+440 
-449 TARSRTADTPI
+449 
-460 RVPFLPMEVS
+460 EVG
-470 LMR
+470 

>member
-50 GVVVGAPLL
+50 GVVLGAPLL
-59 TGLGSRIPRKRM
+59 TGLGSRVPRKKM
-71 LLLLMAVFTVGNLAS
+71 LLLLMALFTIGNLAS
-86 AFAPDFG
+86 ALAPDFG
-93 WLLVSRFLAGLPH
+93 WLVAGRLLAGLPH

-119 LVPDGR
+119 LVSEGR
-125 QARAVA
+125 QARGVA

-156 WRATFMVVAV
+156 WRATFLVVAA
-166 IGLGAMAALARLV
+166 IGLAAMAALARLV
-179 PQIPVEAHQNV
+179 PHIPVEAHQDV
-190 RRELSALGNRQVML
+190 RRELRALGNRQVLL
-204 GLLTAVL
+204 GLLTAVF

-216 FAVYSYLSSMTTEAM
+216 FAVYSYLSAMTTKAM

-275 AVVLVVFPFTVH
+275 AVVLVAFPFTVH
-287 VHWAALV
+287 VQWAALT
-294 MVVLLGGI
+294 MVVLLGAV

-340 AWLGGVAIAALLGLD
+340 AWLGGVAIAAGWGWTSPAFVGAVLAVAGLAIAATAGFLD
-355 VPGPGRRGAGRGR
+355 RGEGKASRVVAARSATPARPALEDGTVTRDEPEAAWPSAG
-368 TRRGGHGGRHGP
+368 
-380 DPGPLAGRGLRS
+380 S
-392 PGGDSGVRGGPLL
+392 
-405 LRRLSRTAPR
+405 
-415 PPLTTTGRWGRATRA
+415 
-430 PTGPSSQVVV
+430 GPSS
-440 DGLSRRAST
+440 
-449 TARSRTADTPI
+449 
-460 RVPFLPMEVS
+460 
-470 LMR
+470 

>member
-41 GYLVSAYAI
+41 GHLVSAYAI
-50 GVVVGAPLL
+50 GVVIGAPLL

-71 LLLLMAVFTVGNLAS
+71 LLALMALFIVGNLAS
-86 AFAPDFG
+86 ALAPDFG
-93 WLLVSRFLAGLPH
+93 WLVAGRFLAGLPH

-119 LVPDGR
+119 LVPEGR
-125 QARAVA
+125 RARAVA

-156 WRATFMVVAV
+156 WRATFLVVAA
-166 IGLGAMAALARLV
+166 IGLAAMAALARLV
-179 PQIPVEAHQNV
+179 PRIPVEAHQDV
-190 RRELSALGNRQVML
+190 RRELRALGNRQVLL
-204 GLLTAVL
+204 GLLTAVF

-216 FAVYSYLSSMTTEAM
+216 FAVYSYLSTMTTKAM

-275 AVVLVVFPFTVH
+275 AVVLVAFPFTVD
-287 VHWAALV
+287 VRWAALA
-294 MVVLLGGI
+294 MVVLLGAV

-340 AWLGGVAIAALLGLD
+340 AWLGGVAIASGWGWTSPAFVGAVLAVAGLAIAATAGFLD
-355 VPGPGRRGAGRGR
+355 RGEG
-368 TRRGGHGGRHGP
+368 TRR
-380 DPGPLAGRGLRS
+380 
-392 PGGDSGVRGGPLL
+392 
-405 LRRLSRTAPR
+405 SRVVAAHQSRPAAPR
-415 PPLTTTGRWGRATRA
+415 PGHPARPAAHHPARPAFEDGTVARDEPDAARPSAG
-430 PTGPSSQVVV
+430 PGPSRPS
-440 DGLSRRAST
+440 G
-449 TARSRTADTPI
+449 P
-460 RVPFLPMEVS
+460 
-470 LMR
+470 

>member
-8 LAVSAFG
+8 LAISAFG

-22 MMGLLPN
+22 MMGLLPD

-41 GYLVSAYAI
+41 GYLVSAYAL
-50 GVVVGAPLL
+50 GVVLGAPLL
-59 TGLGSRIPRKRM
+59 TAVGSRVPRKRM
-71 LLLLMAVFTVGNLAS
+71 LLLLMALFTLGNLAS
-86 AFAPDFG
+86 AFAPGFG
-93 WLLVSRFLAGLPH
+93 WLVAGRFLAGLPH
-106 GAFFGVGAVVAAR
+106 GAFFGVGAVVAAW
-119 LVPDGR
+119 LVGEGR

-156 WRATFMVVAV
+156 WRATFLVVGV
-166 IGLGAMAALARLV
+166 IGLCSLAALARLV
-179 PQIPVEAHQNV
+179 PHIPVDAQQGLG
-190 RRELSALGNRQVML
+190 RELRALGDRQVLL

-216 FAVYSYLSSMTTEAM
+216 FAVYSYLSAMTTEAM

-267 LYGSLGAL
+267 LYGSLAAL
-275 AVVLVVFPFTVH
+275 AVVLVVFPFAVQ
-287 VHWAALV
+287 VKWAALV
-294 MVVLLGGI
+294 MVVLLGGV

-308 PLQMLVMNK
+308 PLQMLVMKK

-340 AWLGGVAIAALLGLD
+340 AWLGGVAIAAGWGWTSPALVGAVLTVAGLAVAVTAGVLD
-355 VPGPGRRGAGRGR
+355 RGGRGESRVLAGVGARGAREES
-368 TRRGGHGGRHGP
+368 H
-380 DPGPLAGRGLRS
+380 
-392 PGGDSGVRGGPLL
+392 
-405 LRRLSRTAPR
+405 
-415 PPLTTTGRWGRATRA
+415 
-430 PTGPSSQVVV
+430 
-440 DGLSRRAST
+440 
-449 TARSRTADTPI
+449 AD
-460 RVPFLPMEVS
+460 VA
-470 LMR
+470 